1 MSDSNTSAPAL
12 PPPRW
17 PFLGRAAAAGL
28 GFAALL
34 TLAGT
39 GVLRCPVAAVFH
51 APCPGCGATRSAWAL
66 LSLDFVGALRWNV
79 VAMLSIA
86 VMAAFWLRGI
96 VIIARDGNPSRV
108 FEDRLGKPLLLAY
121 FALVAIEIVYW
132 LLRFAGLFG
141 GPVPIP

>member
-1 MSDSNTSAPAL
+1 M
-12 PPPRW
+12 
-17 PFLGRAAAAGL
+17 
-28 GFAALL
+28 
-34 TLAGT
+34 
-39 GVLRCPVAAVFH
+39 AAVFH